1 MDERGRYYD
10 EFNEYCQF
18 NGLKYD
24 VYYDDEDDEVSVLN
38 GHKKV
43 SSCFIEITAI
53 YSLKNNYIV
62 SFQFDIDANFDAE
75 LFQIGNIFVSKD
87 TFRFNFT
94 EYNLVTS
101 FIKTISKDS
110 INDIHTLKTITKHY
124 ITFIIENRLSN
135 FSRRCKIGWDVDI
148 TDSIIFS
155 GVTHRCQGS
164 LNPLNSTLFEIKS
177 YEFNKIVR
185 DCDLYKVADS
195 DYCNGTSSKNEKKD
209 LMNQSL
215 EIIMPI
221 LQKNPDLCI
230 LLSYDI
236 LALTYRFLNTNLFEE
251 RLPLCICGINNKISP
266 KVVANIFCNMHSF
279 DAKRANTINKKTSI
293 DYNSVFN
300 NLSDYYLYSD
310 ITFLIEDKL
319 GFNKRKNNDLVK
331 IIRDTIEDNI
341 NYFPVFVTSN
351 DVSKSEFIT
360 VDISNIKDFPNSTK
374 INEITDLK
382 IAINRLLLEFILFI
396 YTLSNDI
403 YWRSGFNETE
413 NFIERTAGELLRSF
427 SALDNLDSNI
437 ENQYLLYLNAM
448 AYFFVFLNQNE
459 LTGFSK
465 KLEKLCFEVFKA
477 RATHSINIPLS
488 KDMVL
493 ENFNAYVVSIFI
505 DKTIV
510 PDYFY
515 FEGIEKRGEREH
527 CYYLEYNKFY
537 SHFLKEKPIISRSE
551 KDFLHILKDYELIKT
566 KGNVS
571 YGVERKFEGMG
582 KKIYVLAVLKEKI
595 NIF

>member
-1 MDERGRYYD
+1 M
-10 EFNEYCQF
+10 
-18 NGLKYD
+18 K
-24 VYYDDEDDEVSVLN
+24 
-38 GHKKV
+38 
-43 SSCFIEITAI
+43 
-53 YSLKNNYIV
+53 
-62 SFQFDIDANFDAE
+62 
-75 LFQIGNIFVSKD
+75 
-87 TFRFNFT
+87 
-94 EYNLVTS
+94 
-101 FIKTISKDS
+101 
-110 INDIHTLKTITKHY
+110 
-124 ITFIIENRLSN
+124 
-135 FSRRCKIGWDVDI
+135 
-148 TDSIIFS
+148 
-155 GVTHRCQGS
+155 
-164 LNPLNSTLFEIKS
+164 
-177 YEFNKIVR
+177 
-185 DCDLYKVADS
+185 
-195 DYCNGTSSKNEKKD
+195 
-209 LMNQSL
+209 QSL
-215 EIIMPI
+215 EIIIPV

-236 LALTYRFLNTNLFEE
+236 LALTYRFLNKDLFEE
-251 RLPLCICGINNKISP
+251 RLPICICGINNKISP

-319 GFNKRKNNDLVK
+319 GFNKRKNNDFVK

-341 NYFPVFVTSN
+341 NYFPVFVTSK

-360 VDISNIKDFPNSTK
+360 VDISNIKAFPNSTK

-396 YTLSNDI
+396 YNLKNDI
-403 YWRSGFNETE
+403 YWREELNETE
-413 NFIERTAGELLRSF
+413 KLIERTASEILIAF
-427 SALDNLDSNI
+427 SELDNLDSNI

-448 AYFFVFLNQNE
+448 AYSFVFLSVNE
-459 LTGFSK
+459 LDGFSK

-477 RATHSINIPLS
+477 RATDSVNIPIS

-493 ENFNAYVVSIFI
+493 ENFKAYIVSIFI
-505 DKTIV
+505 DKTIA

-537 SHFLKEKPIISRSE
+537 SHFLKENPIISRSE

-566 KGNVS
+566 KGNIS
-571 YGVERKFEGMG
+571 YGVERKFDGIE
-582 KKIYVLAVLKEKI
+582 KKIYVLAVICEKVHALMP
-595 NIF
+595 N